1 MTIKIEK
8 LVPDHPDHP
17 GGGLPPHPHEYP
29 LVGALPS
36 MLANPVRFCT
46 RMMLEH
52 NDLVCLDLG
61 FGTVYLVTLP
71 EHNHHV
77 LVENHDNYWKGDV
90 FERTRFLF
98 GNGLVVNEGESW
110 RRQRR
115 LMQPAFA
122 HRRIAALVPVMTDVV
137 EKRLAGWDAVS
148 DAGEPFDISQEMMAM
163 TLGIIVKT
171 MFSLSIDAREL
182 EVMSQCFST
191 ALEQITLRM
200 ATYFLPEKF
209 PLPHQKVTREAVA
222 TLDEMVYRILAERR
236 QSGQD
241 VDDLLGMLLAARDE
255 ETGEGMT
262 DLEIR
267 DEVMVTLF
275 GGYEATADSLTWT
288 WHLLDEHPAVDE
300 TLREEVATV
309 LGGRT
314 PTFEELNRLTYTSQV
329 AQESMRLYPPFW
341 FLNRTARGDDEIG
354 GYHIPAGAQILLC
367 PYATHRHP
375 DIWTIPEA
383 FHPERF
389 EPEAIAARPRHSY
402 LPFGTGPRMCIGRHL
417 AMMEMQLILAMVAQ
431 RYRPR
436 LAPGFFV
443 DPKIGTSLR
452 AKGGMWMI
460 PERA

>member
-1 MTIKIEK
+1 
-8 LVPDHPDHP
+8 
-17 GGGLPPHPHEYP
+17 
-29 LVGALPS
+29 
-36 MLANPVRFCT
+36 
-46 RMMLEH
+46 
-52 NDLVCLDLG
+52 
-61 FGTVYLVTLP
+61 
-71 EHNHHV
+71 
-77 LVENHDNYWKGDV
+77 
-90 FERTRFLF
+90 
-98 GNGLVVNEGESW
+98 
-110 RRQRR
+110 
-115 LMQPAFA
+115 
-122 HRRIAALVPVMTDVV
+122 
-137 EKRLAGWDAVS
+137 VS
-148 DAGEPFDISQEMMAM
+148 DAGEPFDISQEMMAL

-182 EVMSQCFST
+182 EVMAHCFST

-236 QSGQD
+236 KSGQD

-300 TLREEVATV
+300 TLHEELVTV
-309 LGGRT
+309 LGGRN
-314 PTFEELNRLTYTSQV
+314 PTFDELTRLTYTSQV

-341 FLNRTARGDDEIG
+341 FLNRTSRGEDEIG
-354 GYHIPAGAQILLC
+354 GYPIPAGAQILLC

-375 DIWTIPEA
+375 EIWTIPEA

-389 EPEAIAARPRHSY
+389 EPDAIAARPRHSY
-402 LPFGTGPRMCIGRHL
+402 IPFGTGPRMCIGRHL

-431 RYRPR
+431 RYRPH
-436 LAPGFFV
+436 LAPGHFV
-443 DPKIGTSLR
+443 DPKVGTSLR

-460 PERA
+460 LERV

>member
-1 MTIKIEK
+1 MTMKVER
-8 LVPDHPDHP
+8 LVLDHPA
-17 GGGLPPHPHEYP
+17 GGLPPHPHEYP

-61 FGTVYLVTLP
+61 FGTIYLVTLP
-71 EHNHHV
+71 DHIHHV
-77 LVENHDNYWKGDV
+77 LVENQENYWKGDV

-122 HRRIAALVPVMTDVV
+122 HRR
-137 EKRLAGWDAVS
+137 LAGWEATS
-148 DAGEPFDISQEMMAM
+148 EAGQPFDISQEMMAL

-182 EVMSQCFST
+182 EVMAQCFST

-209 PLPHQKVTREAVA
+209 PLPHQRATREAVA
-222 TLDEMVYRILAERR
+222 TLDAMVYRIIGERR
-236 QSGQD
+236 QGGQD

-262 DLEIR
+262 DREIR

-300 TLREEVATV
+300 TLRDELAAV

-314 PTFEELNRLTYTSQV
+314 PTFEELTRLIFTSQV

-341 FLNRTARGDDEIG
+341 FLNRTARGEDEIG
-354 GYHIPAGAQILLC
+354 GYSIPAGAQILLC

-375 DIWTIPEA
+375 EIWTIPEA
-383 FHPERF
+383 FRPERF
-389 EPEAIAARPRHSY
+389 EPANVAARPRHSY

-443 DPKIGTSLR
+443 DPKVGTSLR

-460 PERA
+460 PERV

>member
-1 MTIKIEK
+1 MTTKSEAVS
-8 LVPDHPDHP
+8 LHPSIH
-17 GGGLPPHPHEYP
+17 GVPPHPHKYP

-36 MLANPVRFCT
+36 LLANPVRFCT
-46 RMMLEH
+46 RMMIEH

-61 FGTVYLVTLP
+61 FGTIYMVTLP
-71 EHNHHV
+71 EHIHHV
-77 LVENHDNYWKGDV
+77 LVENQENYWKGDV

-98 GNGLVVNEGESW
+98 GNGLVVNEGDSW

-122 HRRIAALVPVMTDVV
+122 HRRVASLVPVIVDVV
-137 EKRLAGWDAVS
+137 ERRLAGWEATS
-148 DAGEPFDISQEMMAM
+148 EAGQPFDISQEMMSM

-171 MFSLSIDAREL
+171 MFSLSIDARQT
-182 EVMSQCFST
+182 EVMAHCFST
-191 ALEQITLRM
+191 ALEQITIRM
-200 ATYFLPEKF
+200 ATYFLPERF
-209 PLPHQKVTREAVA
+209 PLPHQKATREAVA
-222 TLDEMVYRILAERR
+222 TLEEMVYRIIAERR
-236 QSGQD
+236 KEGQD
-241 VDDLLGMLLAARDE
+241 VNDLLGMLLAARDS

-262 DLEIR
+262 DREIR
-267 DEVMVTLF
+267 DEVMVTMF

-300 TLREEVATV
+300 TFREELARV

-314 PTFEELNRLTYTSQV
+314 PTFEELGQLTYTTQV

-341 FLNRTARGDDEIG
+341 FINRTSRDADEIG
-354 GYHIPAGAQILLC
+354 GYPIPAGAQILI
-367 PYATHRHP
+367 PVYATHRHP
-375 DIWTIPEA
+375 EIWEVPEA

-389 EPEAIAARPRHSY
+389 EPAAVAARPRHSY
-402 LPFGTGPRMCIGRHL
+402 LPFGTGPRMCIGIHL

-436 LAPGFFV
+436 RAPGFFV

-460 PERA
+460 PERV

>member
-1 MTIKIEK
+1 
-8 LVPDHPDHP
+8 
-17 GGGLPPHPHEYP
+17 
-29 LVGALPS
+29 
-36 MLANPVRFCT
+36 
-46 RMMLEH
+46 MMLEH

-61 FGTVYLVTLP
+61 FATLYLVTLP
-71 EHNHHV
+71 EHIHHV
-77 LVENHDNYWKGDV
+77 LVENQENYWKGDV

-122 HRRIAALVPVMTDVV
+122 HRRVAALVPVMVDVV
-137 EKRLAGWDAVS
+137 ERRLAGWEATS
-148 DAGEPFDISQEMMAM
+148 EAGEPFDVSKEMMSL

-182 EVMSQCFST
+182 GIMAECFST
-191 ALEQITLRM
+191 ALEQITIRM
-200 ATYFLPEKF
+200 ATFFLPERF
-209 PLPHQKVTREAVA
+209 PLPHQRATREAVA
-222 TLDEMVYRILAERR
+222 TLEEMVYRIIAERR
-236 QSGQD
+236 KAGQD
-241 VDDLLGMLLAARDE
+241 VDDLLGMLLSARDA

-262 DLEIR
+262 DREIR

-275 GGYEATADSLTWT
+275 GGYEATADALTWT
-288 WHLLDEHPAVDE
+288 WHLLDEHPAIDE
-300 TLREEVATV
+300 TFREELATV

-314 PTFEELNRLTYTSQV
+314 PTFDELTRLTYTSQV
-329 AQESMRLYPPFW
+329 AQESMRLFPPFW
-341 FLNRTARGDDEIG
+341 FLNRTAHGPDEIG
-354 GYHIPAGAQILLC
+354 GYPIPAGAQILLC

-375 DIWTIPEA
+375 DIWTVPEA
-383 FHPERF
+383 FRPERF

-417 AMMEMQLILAMVAQ
+417 ALMEMQLILAMVAQ